1 MAQAA
6 VKERTETN
14 TVADQPTSKGEVAV
28 FQPPR
33 LPYHPA
39 IEQRFHVDKGQWKV
53 LVEAIFPAAQS
64 VDAVVMALSYCHQ
77 RKLDPFKKP
86 VHIVPMWDSK
96 RGGYVETIWPSI
108 AELRTTAART
118 KQYAGCDVA
127 EFGQFFTETFTGKVK
142 EKGQWIDK
150 EVLVEY
156 PEWCRITVYRL
167 VNGVPCKFVG
177 PKVVWR
183 ESYATIG
190 NSDIPNNM
198 WQERPE
204 GQIEKCAEAAALRR
218 AFPEELGNEYS
229 AEEMEGR
236 RVEHVPVDKEVVTTT
251 AGTIAERDD
260 GPPRR
265 AAVESAG
272 KQDVIEGE
280 FTTVTDASVQ
290 DQGATG
296 QDQADTEHDDD
307 GVVQENDA
315 QQDDGAGSMDDEPA
329 PPKAKGPHLVD
340 SKGMSYAQYADAYIA
355 AIQQHAAS
363 PGDIFQFADINRRS
377 LDKVYA
383 GHQPT
388 ADRIRKAAEEKL
400 IELRKAAQEGAPKS
414 LVDPITSGPQTKP
427 QQAKQDDGPPRR
439 SASKAKAKAA
449 ATVDPEDKL
458 KEIKKLLEAVT
469 DPNDLEEVWLE
480 KCEPIVETLDFPGD
494 KEAAQALHRAAE
506 KRLGIN

>member
-6 VKERTETN
+6 VKERPATS
-14 TVADQPTSKGEVAV
+14 TVADQPTSRGEVAV

-33 LPYHPA
+33 LPHHPA
-39 IEQRFHVDKGQWKV
+39 VQERFGVDKGQWKV
-53 LVEAIFPAAQS
+53 LVEAIFPTAQS
-64 VDAVVMALSYCHQ
+64 VDAVVMALSYCQH
-77 RKLDPFKKP
+77 RRLDPFKKP

-108 AELRTTAART
+108 AELRTTASRT
-118 KQYAGCDVA
+118 KQYAGCDEAV
-127 EFGQFFTETFTGKVK
+127 FGPMVSETFTGKIK
-142 EKGQWIDK
+142 NNGKWEDT
-150 EVLVEY
+150 EVYVEY
-156 PEWCRITVYRL
+156 PEWCRITVHRI

-190 NSDIPNNM
+190 KSDIPNNM

-236 RVEHVPVDKEVVTTT
+236 RIEHVPVDKEVVTTA
-251 AGTIAERDD
+251 AGTVAERDD

-265 AAVESAG
+265 AEIDAAA

-280 FTTVTDASVQ
+280 FTTVTDGTAH
-290 DQGATG
+290 DQ
-296 QDQADTEHDDD
+296 D
-307 GVVQENDA
+307 GVVQENEPEKGSHISGDPV
-315 QQDDGAGSMDDEPA
+315 DDIDETGSMDDEPA
-329 PPKAKGPHLVD
+329 PPKAKGPHLID

-355 AIQQHAAS
+355 AINDHATS
-363 PGDIFQFADINRRS
+363 PGDIFKFADINRRS

-388 ADRIRKAAEEKL
+388 ADRIRRASEEKL
-400 IELRKAAQEGAPKS
+400 MELRKAAQDGAPKTKS
-414 LVDPITSGPQTKP
+414 DPITSGPQP
-427 QQAKQDDGPPRR
+427 QPKQDDGPPRR
-439 SASKAKAKAA
+439 SKTKTKAA
-449 ATVDPEDKL
+449 TTVDPEDKL

-469 DPNDLEEVWLE
+469 DPNDLEDTWLE
-480 KCEPIVETLDFPGD
+480 KCEPIFETLDFPGD